1 MPLIMD
7 NASATPAALAQGRS
21 GAGTERPLV
30 AIGFVLIA
38 LALFSIMD
46 ALSKVLAVDYDSL
59 EIAWGRYVVMMA
71 LLAPLLLRDRRALMT
86 RRLDLQL
93 LRGVCMLGSAAFF
106 IAGLGRL
113 AIADATAIGFAAPLM
128 VTALSIPLL
137 GEHVGPRRWSAV
149 AVGFLGVLIVIRPG
163 SGAIGTSAL
172 LPLASAVCWA
182 LGLVVTRHMRNHDKA
197 LTTLF
202 YSTISGVALST
213 LALPFIWVQPD
224 ARAWAFMTL
233 MAVLSVGGQYLII
246 AGLARGDVSLVAPF
260 TYSQM
265 IWSTLVGLFVF
276 HTAPTAWTWCGA
288 AVIVGSGIYIAHR
301 ERMNSLRKA

>member
-1 MPLIMD
+1 MD

-21 GAGTERPLV
+21 GAVAQRPFV
-30 AIGFVLIA
+30 AIGFVLVA
-38 LALFSIMD
+38 LALFSVMD
-46 ALSKVLAVDYDSL
+46 ALSKMLAVRYDSL
-59 EIAWGRYVVMMA
+59 EIVWGRNLVMIA
-71 LLAPLLLRDRRALMT
+71 LFAPLLLRDRRALVT

-93 LRGVCMLGSAAFF
+93 LRGVCMLGSSAFF

-113 AIADATAIGFAAPLM
+113 AIADATAIGFASPLM

-137 GEHVGPRRWSAV
+137 GEYVGPRRWSAV
-149 AVGFLGVLIVIRPG
+149 AAGLLGVLIVIRPG
-163 SGAIGTSAL
+163 SDAIGASAL
-172 LPLASAVCWA
+172 LPLASAACWA
-182 LGLVVTRHMRNHDKA
+182 LGLVVTRHLRNHDKA

-202 YSTISGVALST
+202 YSTVSGFALSS
-213 LALPFIWVQPD
+213 LALPFVWARPD
-224 ARAWAFMTL
+224 ARACALTAL
-233 MAVLSVGGQYLII
+233 MAILSAAGQYLLI

-276 HTAPTAWTWCGA
+276 HTVPTAWTWCGA